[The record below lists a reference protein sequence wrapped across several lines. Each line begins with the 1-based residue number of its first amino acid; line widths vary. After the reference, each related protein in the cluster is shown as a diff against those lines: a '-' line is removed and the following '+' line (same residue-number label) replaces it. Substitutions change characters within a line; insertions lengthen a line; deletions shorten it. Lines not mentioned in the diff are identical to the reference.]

1 MNPNFKKKKPLPYKN
16 LGELYTEAVEG
27 EPSIGLV
34 PTPQDPQGNIK
45 FDTETIINSPQI
57 KWSPEQKTY
66 FKDKSK
72 GGTGN
77 GELSVAMLILQSK
90 GITPTVEDLKKALQ
104 GGGHTFDVNIN
115 GIKYEVKQA
124 DVRKSVR
131 TGKKG
136 TAHELLS
143 VLAENLIAI
152 YRAYKKLS
160 EEDKD
165 RLDKKDKEINYKEKP
180 EDMDGVERKVER
192 SKEQFFRIVRPLEHL
207 LQSAILY
214 VASRELARGAVLDVK
229 SQERVPKIYEL
240 PGLLRAALK
249 KLKIKDSTLRNE
261 NNSVSLE
268 DRLDLIQ
275 NMYTNNPDELLSR
288 NKARLIDRQANSIA
302 TGKEDSAPVTLE
314 EFEAVVDNSP
324 IFNSLNYNSE
334 DASEDAFKKEIQTV
348 FTDTPN
354 DMLQK
359 ILPVT
364 GLFIVDEE
372 GWTYAGYNNFNELV
386 KIASITQGKYKLI
399 PKNATEE
406 DIAAAEKIP
415 KLAV

>member
-16 LGELYTEAVEG
+16 LGELYIEAVEG
-27 EPSIGLV
+27 EPPIGLV
-34 PTPQDPQGNIK
+34 PTPHDPQENKEKNASYI
-45 FDTETIINSPQI
+45 FDAEAIINSQI
-57 KWSPEQKTY
+57 KWSPEQKKY
-66 FKDKSK
+66 FKNKEK
-72 GGTGN
+72 GGTGK
-77 GELSVAMLILQSK
+77 GELSVAMLVLQSK
-90 GITPTVEDLKKALQ
+90 NHKTPTEEELAAALS

-124 DVRKSVR
+124 NVRSSVR

-165 RLDKKDKEINYKEKP
+165 RLDKKDKEINYDEKP
-180 EDMDGVERKVER
+180 EDMDGVEYTTVR
-192 SKEQFFRIVRPLEHL
+192 SKKQFFRRVRPLEHL

-214 VASRELARGAVLDVK
+214 VASGELARGAVLDVE

-240 PGLLRAALK
+240 PGLLRDALK
-249 KLKIKDSTLRNE
+249 KLKIKNSTLKSE
-261 NNSVSLE
+261 NKSVSLE

-288 NKARLIDRQANSIA
+288 NKAMLIDRQANSIA
-302 TGKEDSAPVTLE
+302 TGKEDSEPVTLE
-314 EFEAVVDNSP
+314 EFEAVVDHSF
-324 IFNSLNYNSE
+324 IFKSK
-334 DASEDAFKKEIQTV
+334 DAFKKEIQTV
-348 FTDTPN
+348 FTDTPI
-354 DMLQK
+354 DRLKQ

-364 GLFIVDEE
+364 GLFIVDEK
-372 GWTYAGYNNFNELV
+372 GWTYAGNNKLNELV

-399 PKNATEE
+399 PKNAIEK
-406 DIAAAEKIP
+406 DIAAAEEIP
-415 KLAV
+415 ELAV

>member
-27 EPSIGLV
+27 EPSIGVV
-34 PTPQDPQGNIK
+34 PTPEGPQENIQK
-45 FDTETIINSPQI
+45 NASYIFDKETIIKPQI
-57 KWSPEQKTY
+57 EWSPEQKNY
-66 FKDKSK
+66 FKNKEK
-72 GGTGN
+72 GGTGK
-77 GELSVAMLILQSK
+77 GELSVAMLVLQSK
-90 GITPTVEDLKKALQ
+90 NHKTPTEEELIKALQ
-104 GGGHTFDVNIN
+104 GTEKTYDVKIDNN
-115 GIKYEVKQA
+115 LYEVKQA
-124 DVRKSVR
+124 KVTSSVR

-160 EEDKD
+160 EEDKN
-165 RLDKKDKEINYKEKP
+165 RLDKKNKEINYDEKP

-214 VASRELARGAVLDVK
+214 VASRELARGAVLNVK
-229 SQERVPKIYEL
+229 SQEQIPKIYQL
-240 PGLLRAALK
+240 PDLLRECIKNAKKDPALK
-249 KLKIKDSTLRNE
+249 NE

-302 TGKEDSAPVTLE
+302 TGEEDKAPVTLE
-314 EFEAVVDNSP
+314 EFEAVVDYSFIFKSP
-324 IFNSLNYNSE
+324 K
-334 DASEDAFKKEIQTV
+334 DFKDNIQTI
-348 FTDTPN
+348 FIDTPN
-354 DMLQK
+354 PMLQQ

-364 GLFIVDEE
+364 GLFIVDEI
-372 GWTYAGYNNFNELV
+372 GWTYAGNNKLNELV
-386 KIASITQGKYKLI
+386 KIASITQGRYKLI

-406 DIAAAEKIP
+406 QIAAAEQRKNS
-415 KLAV
+415 

>member
-27 EPSIGLV
+27 EPPIGLV
-34 PTPQDPQGNIK
+34 PTPHDPQENIEI

-66 FKDKSK
+66 FEDKRK
-72 GGTGN
+72 GGTGK
-77 GELSVAMLILQSK
+77 GELSVAMLVLQSK
-90 GITPTVEDLKKALQ
+90 GITPTVEDLKKTRQ
-104 GGGHTFDVNIN
+104 GGGKTYDVKIDNN
-115 GIKYEVKQA
+115 LYEVKQA
-124 DVRKSVR
+124 NIKDSVR
-131 TGKKG
+131 TGTKG

-152 YRAYKKLS
+152 YRSYKKLS

-165 RLDKKDKEINYKEKP
+165 KLDKKNKEINYDEKP
-180 EDMDGVERKVER
+180 ENMDGVERKVER

-214 VASRELARGAVLDVK
+214 VASRELARGAVLNVK
-229 SQERVPKIYEL
+229 SQEKIPKIYEL
-240 PGLLRAALK
+240 PGLLRAALE

-268 DRLDLIQ
+268 DRLYFIQ
-275 NMYTNNPDELLSR
+275 NMYTNNPAEPLSKA
-288 NKARLIDRQANSIA
+288 KARLIDRQANSIA

-314 EFEAVVDNSP
+314 EFEAVVDHSFIFKSP
-324 IFNSLNYNSE
+324 K
-334 DASEDAFKKEIQTV
+334 DFKDNIQTV
-348 FTDTPN
+348 FTDTPIG
-354 DMLQK
+354 MLKQ

-364 GLFIVDEE
+364 GLFIVDEK
-372 GWTYAGYNNFNELV
+372 GWTYAGYNNFNKLV

-406 DIAAAEKIP
+406 DIAAAE
-415 KLAV
+415 